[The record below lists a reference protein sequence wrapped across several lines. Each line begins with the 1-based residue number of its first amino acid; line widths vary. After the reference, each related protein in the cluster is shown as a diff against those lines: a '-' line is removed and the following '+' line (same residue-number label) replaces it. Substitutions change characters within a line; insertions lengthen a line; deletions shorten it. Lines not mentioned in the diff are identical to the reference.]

1 MRKLAEGQAVIV
13 IYQAEHF
20 IDAHLI
26 KGLLEQHGIEV
37 QVIGGDLTGGAGEL
51 PAFGL
56 IKLAVDPLQ
65 IPKAQ
70 QLLEQYKNGEL
81 ELPDHL
87 IPE

>member
-1 MRKLAEGQAVIV
+1 MIV

-26 KGLLEQHGIEV
+26 KGLMEQHGIDVE
-37 QVIGGDLTGGAGEL
+37 VIGGDLTGGAGEL

-65 IPKAQ
+65 VPKAQ